1 MTYAAD
7 VALVRFVD
15 RLIRSGK
22 TEIVVPFALIDAVSP
37 STVEEVRQLAKLSG
51 VKIVLEA

>member
-22 TEIVVPFALIDAVSP
+22 TEIVVPFALIDAASP